1 MVHRYNLWAMDNKPT
16 EQTENFYFALFVVRI
31 STRLKFEKITTWK
44 QYKKAIETQPIFEGS
59 TFNNQ
64 QIDFLK
70 YYYIFITTNKPV
82 KKNA

>member
-1 MVHRYNLWAMDNKPT
+1 MQNKLPKD
-16 EQTENFYFALFVVRI
+16 TENFYFALFVVRI

-44 QYKKAIETQPIFEGS
+44 QYKKAIETHPIFEGS
-59 TFNNQ
+59 TFNDQ

-82 KKNA
+82 ENNA